1 MSNGMNEKGKAM
13 NDLDMSQYRKDARG
27 ALVPVSAIK
36 EIDLLR
42 DDLVREL
49 VAKVLPVKTE
59 LATLKREAMAEAN
72 AFIDMSVEQYGVKRG
87 VKGNTTL
94 HSFDGKYRI
103 LIANHDVLQFD
114 ERIQAAKALIDECL
128 DDYTKDAN
136 VNLKAIV
143 QKAFNVNAEGKI
155 NVKRV
160 LELRTLKIEDE
171 KWQHAMQALSD
182 SLHVQTSRE
191 YIRFYERNDE
201 TDEYE
206 LINLDFAKV

>member
-1 MSNGMNEKGKAM
+1 M

-27 ALVPVSAIK
+27 ALVPVAAIK
-36 EIDLLR
+36 EVDLLR

-49 VAKVLPVKTE
+49 VAKVLPVKAE

-72 AFIDMSVEQYGVKRG
+72 AFIDMSVEQYGVNRS

-171 KWQHAMQALSD
+171 KWQRAMQALSD
-182 SLHVQTSRE
+182 SLNVQTSRE

-201 TDEYE
+201 TGEYE